1 MSPEPVENLELR
13 AVEER
18 QRLHQTTAELKGKIA
33 DTRERLDP
41 AANVRKH
48 FASIAG
54 ALGAVAL
61 ILGYGVAGMFT
72 RR

>member
-1 MSPEPVENLELR
+1 MSPEPVENLEIR

-33 DTRERLDP
+33 ETREQLDP
-41 AANVRKH
+41 ATNLRKH
-48 FASIAG
+48 FLGVAG
-54 ALGAVAL
+54 TLGAVAL
-61 ILGYGVAGMFT
+61 VIGYGVAGMFT